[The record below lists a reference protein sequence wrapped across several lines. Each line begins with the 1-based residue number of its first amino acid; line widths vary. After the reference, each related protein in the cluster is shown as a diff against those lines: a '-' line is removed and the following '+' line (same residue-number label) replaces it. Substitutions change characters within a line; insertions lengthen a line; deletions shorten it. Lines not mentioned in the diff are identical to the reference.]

1 MPCEK
6 DCRYRC
12 KSQRGDSQRDGMAT
26 SHRGAGVV
34 PVQGRDRVV
43 RLTPLSHLQVLTR
56 SARIVPPGIVPEDGG
71 DRT

>member
-1 MPCEK
+1 
-6 DCRYRC
+6 
-12 KSQRGDSQRDGMAT
+12 MAT

-34 PVQGRDRVV
+34 SVQGRDRVV

-56 SARIVPPGIVPEDGG
+56 SARIVPPRLVLEDGG